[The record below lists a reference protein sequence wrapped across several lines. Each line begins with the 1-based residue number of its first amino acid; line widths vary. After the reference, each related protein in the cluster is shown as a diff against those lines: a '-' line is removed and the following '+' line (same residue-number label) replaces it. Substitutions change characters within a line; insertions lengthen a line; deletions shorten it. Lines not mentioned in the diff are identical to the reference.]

1 MTGTPPERVDRRGVL
16 YVLGAAFGLGTLGT
30 VSSLAYRTGMSA
42 PAFTAL
48 RAGLGSAI
56 LALLVITGRS
66 GGVSFR
72 AVPSRQR
79 HMLAIAVVA
88 NASMNL
94 VLFIAFGLMT
104 VALVMTLYY
113 TYPLVVAVGSSLTGR
128 ERFTRLRAGALA
140 LAMAGLV
147 LVVSGQVGP
156 LATISPIGVALGLLA
171 SFCQATYLMVSR
183 DGYSSV
189 PPEQATAV
197 ILAGGALLSGIS
209 AVLVAGGNPFGSWV
223 TSPEAWLAIL
233 FAGTIGAALAKVW
246 LLRGVRRIGG
256 TRAAV
261 VMLAEPV
268 VGVAVAAAVLG
279 QPLTVAEVIG
289 GLAILLAA
297 GVVQR
302 PIKVG
307 VTVSDTT
314 GPAMELPG
322 I

>member
-1 MTGTPPERVDRRGVL
+1 MTGTVSERIDRRGVL
-16 YVLGAAFGLGTLGT
+16 YVLGAAVGLGTLGT
-30 VSSLAYRTGMSA
+30 VSSLAYRTGMNA

-48 RAGLGSAI
+48 RAALGSAI
-56 LALLVITGRS
+56 LALLVVTGQS
-66 GGVSFR
+66 AGVSLR
-72 AVPSRQR
+72 AIPSRQR
-79 HMLAIAVVA
+79 RMLAIAVVA

-113 TYPLVVAVGSSLTGR
+113 TYPLIVAVGSTLSGR
-128 ERFTRLRAGALA
+128 ERFSRLRAGALA
-140 LAMAGLV
+140 LAMAGLI

-156 LATISPIGVALGLLA
+156 QATISPVGVALGLLA
-171 SFCQATYLMVSR
+171 SLCQATYLIVSR

-189 PPEQATAV
+189 PPEEATAL
-197 ILAGGALLSGIS
+197 ILAGGAALSGVS
-209 AVLVAGGNPFGSWV
+209 AILVAGGNPFGSWV

-233 FAGTIGAALAKVW
+233 FAGTVGAALAKVW

-268 VGVAVAAAVLG
+268 VGVAVAAVVLG
-279 QPLTVAEVIG
+279 QPLTAAEVVG

-297 GVVQR
+297 AVVQR
-302 PIKVG
+302 PVDAG
-307 VTVSDTT
+307 VPASDLTR
-314 GPAMELPG
+314 PALELPG